1 MEAVSGP
8 ESIAF
13 IMALHCGVQSHAVFR
28 VTGAVRLV
36 MQIKRTNFWSRTWP
50 GSTLAE
56 IINVKDVE
64 VIGFPPLQAAL
75 DLAHGFIAVTST
87 DLRGKRDLLAS
98 IA

>member
-36 MQIKRTNFWSRTWP
+36 MM
-50 GSTLAE
+50 
-56 IINVKDVE
+56 
-64 VIGFPPLQAAL
+64 IGFPPLQAAL